1 MYNCIYVCDMY
12 VWYACMYGMFVFQ
25 VLRDGSF
32 ATEWFVFTKAKFVR
46 MISRIETLMRMLV

>member
-1 MYNCIYVCDMY
+1 MYKCIYVCDMY
-12 VWYACMYGMFVFQ
+12 VWHACMYGMFVSQ

-46 MISRIETLMRMLV
+46 MISKI